1 MFVPYHTEEIR
12 LAYQSKHKF
21 KRENQ
26 VILLMI
32 PDGKKCY
39 YLAVKSLYTLLREIK
54 SNHNED
60 FYCLNCVHS
69 YSTNN
74 KPKRHERVCNG
85 HDYCH
90 VEMPNEG
97 NRVLKYKHCEKWMK
111 APLMIYADLEFL
123 LEIMH
128 SCQNNPE
135 KSYTEKKLSIHL
147 LTTCCLEIVWLIWQ
161 KANLIVTKVKA
172 LWKGFVKT

>member
-1 MFVPYHTEEIR
+1 MPYHNEEIR
-12 LAYQSKHKF
+12 LAYQPKHKF

-32 PDGKKCY
+32 PDDKKCY
-39 YLAVKSLYTLLREIK
+39 YLAVKSLYTLLREIT

-97 NRVLKYKHCEKWMK
+97 NRVLKYKHCEK
-111 APLMIYADLEFL
+111 
-123 LEIMH
+123 
-128 SCQNNPE
+128 
-135 KSYTEKKLSIHL
+135 
-147 LTTCCLEIVWLIWQ
+147 
-161 KANLIVTKVKA
+161 
-172 LWKGFVKT
+172 